1 MGDYKSSKG
10 RKNRLLSHAE
20 TIELIKKAQ
29 KGDRVASEKL
39 VEYNLELVRSIV
51 KKFQNRGYERD
62 DLFQLGSIGLVKAI
76 QNFDTSFEVKVSTYA
91 VPMIMGEIKR
101 FLRDD
106 GPIKVSRSMKEL
118 AGRVQIVKEKLKNTL
133 NREPTINEIANELGC
148 QPEEIV
154 HAMEASRMPSSIYD
168 VIYEDEDNPILL
180 IDKIHQ
186 DSNQMGKLI
195 DRILLKEML
204 LKLDKRE
211 RAIIIMRYFQDRTQS
226 DIANKL
232 G

>member
-1 MGDYKSSKG
+1 MSK
-10 RKNRLLSHAE
+10 KIIAVVLVLLLAVAAYWGYRTFISPKGEAG
-20 TIELIKKAQ
+20 Q
-29 KGDRVASEKL
+29 KHVTVHVVISKEDINEKF
-39 VEYNLELVRSIV
+39 EYTTDHEFL
-51 KKFQNRGYERD
+51 Y
-62 DLFQLGSIGLVKAI
+62 DLLK
-76 QNFDTSFEVKVSTYA
+76 EK
-91 VPMIMGEIKR
+91 E
-101 FLRDD
+101 
-106 GPIKVSRSMKEL
+106 KEL

-232 G
+232 GISQVQVSRIERKVLSKMRKML